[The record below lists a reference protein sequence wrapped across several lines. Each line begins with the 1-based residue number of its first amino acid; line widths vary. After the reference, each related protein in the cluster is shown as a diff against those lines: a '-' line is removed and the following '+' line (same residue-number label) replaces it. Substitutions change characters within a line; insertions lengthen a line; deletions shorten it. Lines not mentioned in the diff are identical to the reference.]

1 MEIGYKLMD
10 AQMRTFNR
18 TCQWALG
25 VTKTVTGRG
34 DMCGP
39 GWLHSYRD
47 PLLAVLLDPI
57 HGNYGS
63 DARLFKVECGGRVKQ
78 DRGLKFGNA
87 KQTLVE
93 EVVLPRVTIWQRVQF
108 AKNCAEFAA
117 RAVKGP
123 RLSPDQIHEELR
135 KCAYAAIGQEVPA

>member
-63 DARLFKVECGGRVKQ
+63 DARLFEVQCGGITKS
-78 DRGLKFGNA
+78 DRGLKFGDTE
-87 KQTLVE
+87 QTLVKE
-93 EVVLPRVTIWQRVQF
+93 LVPPQVTIKQRVQF

-117 RAVKGP
+117 RAAKGP
-123 RLSPDQIHEELR
+123 RLSPDQIHKELR
-135 KCAYAAIGQEVPA
+135 RCAYAAIGQEVPA